1 VKSRPAV
8 GVRGYGGS
16 EEFGGSK
23 PRESA
28 DAPGDHWDVF
38 EDLEDKYEGMLI
50 FRALFKDSSLTF
62 YSPAPAVQNASA
74 APQGPPRGKMKP
86 QIPPRTS

>member
-38 EDLEDKYEGMLI
+38 EDSEEEFGGTST
-50 FRALFKDSSLTF
+50 FRTSLKDSSLTF
-62 YSPAPAVQNASA
+62 HFAVPAVQNAAA
-74 APQGPPRGKMKP
+74 APQRPPQRKMASKP
-86 QIPPRTS
+86 L